1 MRKPQQLP
9 RRAQVQPDEAG
20 PERAGGPGV
29 LHPPGMMT
37 DMRALAEEAKR
48 AARALGYAPT
58 ARKDEALRHA
68 AAAIGRRSK
77 RILAENQADLAAARK
92 AGQSSAFL
100 DRLALDAK
108 RLEGIAQSLLE
119 VAALPDPVGEVTSS
133 WRRPNGLEVKKVRI
147 PLGVVLMVYEAR
159 PNVTIDAAGL
169 CVKSGNAAILRPGSD
184 ALRSSLALAEA
195 FAGGLEKAG
204 LPRAA
209 AQVVPTPDREATFAL
224 LGLDDLI
231 DLAIPR
237 GGPSLIR
244 EVAKRSR
251 VPVVKHYQGVC
262 HLFLDQTAPLEQAVA
277 LALNGKVQ
285 RPGVCNALE
294 CLLVHRA
301 AVAKLLPA
309 VGRALVEAGVEL
321 RCDPTSLTVLR
332 RAGVA
337 AVAAR
342 PEDYGQEFLAKIL
355 AVRVVPDLDGA
366 LDHIAH
372 YGSLHTEAICTKDL
386 SSARRFEHEVTASAV
401 MVNASTRFNDG
412 GELGL
417 GAEIGISTT
426 KLHAFGPMGL
436 AELTIQ
442 KFVVEGD
449 GHVRN

>member
-1 MRKPQQLP
+1 MRKPE
-9 RRAQVQPDEAG
+9 QVTGHARMETG
-20 PERAGGPGV
+20 
-29 LHPPGMMT
+29 
-37 DMRALAEEAKR
+37 MRALAEEARR
-48 AARALGYAPT
+48 AARALGQAATP
-58 ARKDEALRHA
+58 RKDEALRQA

-77 RILAENQADLAAARK
+77 RILAENRADLAAARK

-108 RLEGIAQSLLE
+108 RLEGIARSLIE
-119 VAALPDPVGEVTSS
+119 VAALPDPVGEVTAS

-159 PNVTIDAAGL
+159 PNVTVDAAGL

-184 ALRSSLALAEA
+184 ALRSSLALGEA
-195 FAGGLEKAG
+195 FAEGLEKAG

-224 LGLDDLI
+224 LALDDLI

-244 EVAKRSR
+244 AVAERSR

-262 HLFLDQTAPLEQAVA
+262 HLFLDQTAPPEQAVA
-277 LALNGKVQ
+277 LAFNGKVQ

-294 CLLVHRA
+294 CLLVHRSA
-301 AVAKLLPA
+301 AGKLLPA
-309 VGRALVEAGVEL
+309 VGRALAEAGVEL
-321 RCDPTSLTVLR
+321 RCDPTSLTILR
-332 RAGVA
+332 RAEVA

-342 PEDYGQEFLAKIL
+342 PEDYGREFLDKIL

-366 LDHIAH
+366 LDHIAR

-386 SSARRFEHEVTASAV
+386 SSARRFEREVTASAV

-436 AELTIQ
+436 AELTTQ